1 MLTVDDHWPILSD
14 RKIASP
20 KPVCGSQALRGA
32 GQSDADFRH
41 GSEPWG
47 YRQQPKQLSELGQAR
62 GDEGMGQMGR
72 NGNARSFGMWAVAVL
87 AALSLAACGGS
98 DSADSSTNDAK
109 TSETRVENG
118 SGTANQNQNN
128 SQNQNKQNNQNNT
141 QNQNNAQAD
150 SNQQPA
156 FPTIAIVSCS
166 INATSGR
173 LTVTASSS
181 ATGGTRGVSSV
192 HVLTYN
198 DEGASVKT
206 DLSPLGP
213 DTGNGDQWST
223 TRVAYGNG
231 YEKNMTVVAKASTG
245 ATKSAD
251 FSGPSSPCPS

>member
-1 MLTVDDHWPILSD
+1 M
-14 RKIASP
+14 R
-20 KPVCGSQALRGA
+20 R
-32 GQSDADFRH
+32 
-41 GSEPWG
+41 
-47 YRQQPKQLSELGQAR
+47 
-62 GDEGMGQMGR
+62 MGR
-72 NGNARSFGMWAVAVL
+72 KWNARSFGMGAVAVL

-118 SGTANQNQNN
+118 SGTSNQNQNN
-128 SQNQNKQNNQNNT
+128 SQNQNNQNNQNNTQNQNNQNNQNNT

>member
-1 MLTVDDHWPILSD
+1 MDRKSD
-14 RKIASP
+14 RVFSSR
-20 KPVCGSQALRGA
+20 GDRMFLRG
-32 GQSDADFRH
+32 S
-41 GSEPWG
+41 
-47 YRQQPKQLSELGQAR
+47 K
-62 GDEGMGQMGR
+62 GR
-72 NGNARSFGMWAVAVL
+72 VGVVAVSVVVGL
-87 AALSLAACGGS
+87 GLLSCGGS
-98 DSADSSTNDAK
+98 DKSDSASTD
-109 TSETRVENG
+109 TSVSESRTGEQNQN
-118 SGTANQNQNN
+118 SQNQQGTQNNQNQSDQNRNQNQNN
-128 SQNQNKQNNQNNT
+128 QNQNQDNQNQNQNNT
-141 QNQNNAQAD
+141 QSD
-150 SNQQPA
+150 SNQAPA

-173 LTVTASSS
+173 LTVTASST

-192 HVLTYN
+192 YVLTYN

-206 DLSPLGP
+206 DLSALGP